1 MLFTQ
6 VACLCYF
13 KTMKPDIKKAKKHFE
28 ALCELASKRKHPL
41 DGLTKEQVIK
51 EIRKTRKELWDKKI
65 A

>member
-1 MLFTQ
+1 
-6 VACLCYF
+6 
-13 KTMKPDIKKAKKHFE
+13 MKPDIKKAKKHFE

-65 A
+65 ASRT